1 MIAKTTY
8 LSVLNLLVMQ
18 VLLEIE
24 DKKSAQVLSALR
36 TLKHIKIKTIQDK
49 KKQTFLDG
57 LKEAIEEVNLAKAGK
72 IKLKSAKALLD
83 EL

>member
-36 TLKHIKIKTIQDK
+36 TL
-49 KKQTFLDG
+49 
-57 LKEAIEEVNLAKAGK
+57 
-72 IKLKSAKALLD
+72 
-83 EL
+83 

>member
-1 MIAKTTY
+1 
-8 LSVLNLLVMQ
+8 MQ

-24 DKKSAQVLSALR
+24 DKKAEQVLSALR
-36 TLKHIKIKTIQDK
+36 TLKHTKIKTILDK
-49 KKQTFLDG
+49 KKQAFLDG
-57 LKEAIEEVNLAKAGK
+57 LQEAITEINLAKQGK

>member
-1 MIAKTTY
+1 ME
-8 LSVLNLLVMQ
+8 

-24 DKKSAQVLSALR
+24 DKKATEVLSALKV
-36 TLKHIKIKTIQDK
+36 LKHTKIKTIKNNK
-49 KKQTFLDG
+49 KEEFLNG
-57 LKEAIEEVNLAKAGK
+57 LKEAIEEVKLAKAGK